1 VLAFPALLF
10 AIVPRA
16 LTASWIVLG
25 YGLIVGVFGPAM
37 AAACVT
43 AYSLI
48 VVWRRDID
56 V

>member
-1 VLAFPALLF
+1 VLAPSALLF

-16 LTASWIVLG
+16 LTASWLVLG
-25 YGLIVGVFGPAM
+25 YGLVVAVFGPAM

-43 AYSLI
+43 AYSLTVI
-48 VVWRRDID
+48 WRRDID